1 MKIIISPSKTQKI
14 TKIMGFD
21 FKSAIYKDKTDYLV
35 NLMKKFKKEEIK
47 KIMKTS
53 DKLTNEIYNNYKA
66 FLDEKLGHAAASY
79 TGIAFRSLDIK
90 EFSKKEVEYM
100 EKHLVILSALYGVL
114 TPLTGIKPYR
124 LDMTMSIS
132 KKNSLYEFWKESIN
146 EYFEE

>member
-53 DKLTNEIYNNYKA
+53 DKLTNEIYNNI
-66 FLDEKLGHAAASY
+66 SY
-79 TGIAFRSLDIK
+79 YICYFRDNIM
-90 EFSKKEVEYM
+90 F
-100 EKHLVILSALYGVL
+100 
-114 TPLTGIKPYR
+114 
-124 LDMTMSIS
+124 
-132 KKNSLYEFWKESIN
+132 
-146 EYFEE
+146 